1 MFRYLPILVAS
12 LGIASNAAFA
22 QPPMPVPS
30 PVASAE
36 GKDKNAAFKGDL
48 DSEKRISPQGV
59 DDRLT
64 LDMVRDVGVSVRQIR
79 ELAIYIFKEATRVP
93 LTASDPLELV
103 GFDSISDDDFDESKK
118 YSIVRPGWIYFYIST
133 LEPSIQLLK
142 DAETQK
148 VLIPAKMKNEVSTLS
163 ARFCDCID
171 EALEQIK
178 KLHQCVDDGEC
189 DNKTVANCALSIYK
203 HRKKWKI
210 CVKTAE
216 RSCKKLRKKALKTQ
230 FCFKLLISVRAKHV
244 RASFLR

>member
-1 MFRYLPILVAS
+1 MFRRLPILVAS
-12 LGIASNAAFA
+12 LGLTCNAVLA
-22 QPPMPVPS
+22 QPPMPIEI
-30 PVASAE
+30 ASSE
-36 GKDKNAAFKGDL
+36 GKEKNAAFKGDL
-48 DSEKRISPQGV
+48 DSDKRISPQGV

-64 LDMVRDVGVSVRQIR
+64 LDMVRDVGVSVRQIK

-103 GFDSISDDDFDESKK
+103 GFDSISEDDFDSNKK
-118 YSIVRPGWIYFYIST
+118 YSTVRPGWIYFYIST

-171 EALEQIK
+171 EALASIK

-189 DNKTVANCALSIYK
+189 DNKTVADCALSIYK
-203 HRKKWKI
+203 
-210 CVKTAE
+210 TAQNME
-216 RSCKKLRKKALKTQ
+216 NLRKDGGVMVQEAEKKG
-230 FCFKLLISVRAKHV
+230 FKDTVL
-244 RASFLR
+244 F

>member
-203 HRKKWKI
+203 TSQKM
-210 CVKTAE
+210 E
-216 RSCKKLRKKALKTQ
+216 NLRKDGGTLVQEAEKKG
-230 FCFKLLISVRAKHV
+230 FKDTVL
-244 RASFLR
+244 F